1 MIDKQL
7 QKDLYILISIALFF
21 MERDAIIEILLFIY
35 FFLMSF

>member
-21 MERDAIIEILLFIY
+21 IERDAVIDILVFIY
-35 FFLMSF
+35 CFLMSF

>member
-21 MERDAIIEILLFIY
+21 MERDAIIEILVFIY
-35 FFLMSF
+35 FFLMSL

>member
-21 MERDAIIEILLFIY
+21 MERDAIIEILVFIY

>member
-21 MERDAIIEILLFIY
+21 IERDVVIDILVFIY
-35 FFLMSF
+35 CFLMSF